1 MEDILVKKNKAL
13 YLIISLVMMLVFCSG
28 IVFAQDNKIV
38 IGSIWDSIGIGATSC
53 QMQLKG
59 ARLAVKLV
67 NDEGGIFGYPI
78 ELHNIDGQGKLD
90 VISNAA
96 KRLSEDIKVVAAAGS
111 TDDSFTSAMGPV
123 FQDHQTVLVVG
134 SATTP
139 TQTRIGDY
147 VFMAAF
153 GDNIQGRAMAK
164 YAYDVLGW
172 EKVAIMWDNA
182 SAYST
187 YLSEVFIESFKE
199 ITSDPDSIVMQEIYQ
214 TGDVNYSA
222 QLTRIKFA
230 KDPIDG
236 LIITPPLP
244 PDAPKIAMQ
253 ARDMGIEL
261 PFMFGDGADDVTII
275 EVGGDAVEGSIIST
289 QFAGDHPLTANAKH
303 FVDEFVKEY
312 NETPGGFEALG
323 YDALR
328 LIMEAIDSIGKDK
341 WDSLDLDEKRTAIR
355 DALQAKDVFTT
366 TTAPI
371 SYPDPETAEYPRVP
385 MKTVVFKA
393 VQDQQLIFL
402 DSLDP
407 EDIFD

>member
-1 MEDILVKKNKAL
+1 MKKIKGL
-13 YLIISLVMMLVFCSG
+13 FLTVSLIAMVVLANG

-53 QMQLKG
+53 QMQLQG

-67 NDEGGIFGYPI
+67 NDQGGIFGYPV

-123 FQDHQTVLVVG
+123 FQDHKTVLVVG

-153 GDNIQGRAMAK
+153 GDNIQGLAMAK
-164 YAYDVLGW
+164 YAYEVLGW
-172 EKVAIMWDNA
+172 KKVAILWDNA

-187 YLSEVFIESFKE
+187 YLSEVFMKNFKE
-199 ITSDPDSIVMQEIYQ
+199 ITGDPNSIVMQEIYQ

-222 QLTRIKFA
+222 QLTRIKFS
-230 KDPIDG
+230 KEPLDG
-236 LIITPPLP
+236 LVITPPLP

-253 ARDMGIEL
+253 ARDMGITL
-261 PFMFGDGADDVTII
+261 PFMFGDGADDDTII

-289 QFAGDHPLTANAKH
+289 QFAGDHPLTENAKH
-303 FVDEFVKEY
+303 FVAEFVKEY
-312 NETPGGFEALG
+312 GTTPGGFEALG

-328 LIMEAIDSIGKDK
+328 LIMEAIDSIGKEK
-341 WDSLDLDEKRTAIR
+341 WDSLDLAGKRTAIR

-385 MKTVVFKA
+385 LKTVVFKA
-393 VQDQQLIFL
+393 VQNQKLVFM
-402 DSLDP
+402 DSLDL
-407 EDIFD
+407 